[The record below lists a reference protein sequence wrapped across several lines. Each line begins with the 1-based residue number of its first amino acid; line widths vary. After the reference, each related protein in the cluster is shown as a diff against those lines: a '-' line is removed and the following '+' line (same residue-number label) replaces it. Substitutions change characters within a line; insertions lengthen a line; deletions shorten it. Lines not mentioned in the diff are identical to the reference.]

1 MTTYYVDKKK
11 GALDSIVIAR
21 KEAYRK
27 CSIGNPIRIYMS
39 KSKETPHFIG
49 AVSTMLN
56 NGKKI
61 WSCEKGDFYLYS
73 NGRIGEKVQGP
84 FRL

>member
-1 MTTYYVDKKK
+1 MATYYIDKRK
-11 GALDSIVIAR
+11 GTFDSIISAR

-27 CSIGNPIRIYMS
+27 CSIGNPIRIYVS
-39 KSKETPHFIG
+39 KSKETPYFIG

-61 WSCEKGDFYLYS
+61 WSYEKGDFYLYS
-73 NGRIGEKVQGP
+73 NGRIGEEVQGP